1 MAITLQDKM
10 AKLNPERRQKIEAMT
25 AELVNEEQSLQDL
38 RQALALTQEQIAQML
53 GIKQDGVSRI
63 EKRSDLLLS
72 TLRRYVRAMGG
83 DLRLV
88 VEFPNRPPVYLKD
101 ASLTEL
107 NSDS

>member
-1 MAITLQDKM
+1 MTSTLQDKM
-10 AKLNPERRQKIEAMT
+10 TELSPERRQKIEAMT
-25 AELVNEEQSLQDL
+25 AELVGKEQSLQDL
-38 RQALALTQEQIAQML
+38 RQTLALTQEQIAQML

-88 VEFPNRPPVYLKD
+88 VEFPNRPP
-101 ASLTEL
+101 AFT
-107 NSDS
+107 

>member
-1 MAITLQDKM
+1 MATTLQDKM

-107 NSDS
+107 NSD

>member
-1 MAITLQDKM
+1 MQTLQDKM